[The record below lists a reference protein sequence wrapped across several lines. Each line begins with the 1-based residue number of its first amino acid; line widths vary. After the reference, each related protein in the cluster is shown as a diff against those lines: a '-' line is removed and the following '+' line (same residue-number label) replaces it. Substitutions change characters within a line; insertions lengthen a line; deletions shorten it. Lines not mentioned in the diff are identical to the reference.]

1 MIKIT
6 TKKSEILLSEKKVYS
21 IKYIMDSKEVRIR
34 ILLPDGSWESDHI
47 DKVLS
52 VEYIPDNEHIT
63 I

>member
-6 TKKSEILLSEKKVYS
+6 TKKGEILLSEKEVYS
-21 IKYIMDSKEVRIR
+21 IEHVKERNEVWVR

-47 DKVLS
+47 DKALS